1 MAKGKVKFFNMMK
14 GYGFIIPSGGGKD
27 VFIHMSALQKACLSS
42 LNENQEVEYNLT
54 EEKGKMV
61 ATDFKIVS

>member
-14 GYGFIIPSGGGKD
+14 GYGLIIPSGGGKD
-27 VFIHMSALQKACLSS
+27 VFIHMSALQKAGLSS

-61 ATDFKIVS
+61 ATDIKIVS